1 MQWRSHNNTIDV
13 EGRFEVFMLDDKVT
27 PSGGIVDAF
36 GRLRI
41 SDAFTVFDSQHRYE
55 DNNRWSTAN
64 TVNTSIT
71 HNPNTSSLSLTVDD
85 QANSEIIR
93 ETKKIFYYQPGKSL
107 LVMNTFVMN
116 PAKSGLRQRI
126 GYFNDQN
133 GIFLEVDDTTAY
145 LVLRS
150 YSTGSVQENRIA
162 QTDWNIDRFDGTQ
175 FSSISKKYDIRSD
188 GVDAIDFTKSQIF
201 WLDIEWLGVGD
212 VRCGFVDG
220 GALKT
225 AHIFHNE
232 NINEDTYMTTACLPL
247 RYEITNKTNTA
258 SSSTLKQI
266 CSTVVSEGGFNP
278 DRRAPTVSHG
288 RDINQTYTLGS
299 VGTFYNL
306 ATFRLTADH
315 LDAILIPERIS
326 VMGDS
331 NTNYQFKIVKDAT
344 FLTSTGNPIDL
355 VFVPSEDPA
364 LEYSITNAVVNT
376 GDVIDSGFIETK
388 GEVTLTG
395 LQLFQQ
401 LERYLQVGGTYD
413 RGTYTLAI
421 SPGSNSSKAAG
432 HMKWLRV
439 V

>member
-1 MQWRSHNNTIDV
+1 MIKM
-13 EGRFEVFMLDDKVT
+13 EF
-27 PSGGIVDAF
+27 
-36 GRLRI
+36 
-41 SDAFTVFDSQHRYE
+41 
-55 DNNRWSTAN
+55 
-64 TVNTSIT
+64 
-71 HNPNTSSLSLTVDD
+71 
-85 QANSEIIR
+85 
-93 ETKKIFYYQPGKSL
+93 
-107 LVMNTFVMN
+107 
-116 PAKSGLRQRI
+116 
-126 GYFNDQN
+126 
-133 GIFLEVDDTTAY
+133 FLEVDDTTAY

-175 FSSISKKYDIRSD
+175 FSSIQKKYDVRSD
-188 GVDAIDFTKSQIF
+188 GIDAIDFTKSQIF

-225 AHIFHNE
+225 AHIFHNQ
-232 NINEDTYMTTACLPL
+232 NISDDTYMTTACLPL

-278 DRRAPTVSHG
+278 DRRAPTISHG
-288 RDINQTYTLGS
+288 RDINQTYTLAS

-344 FLTSTGNPIDL
+344 FGTSLTYTA
-355 VFVPSEDPA
+355 SEDPA
-364 LEYSITNAVVNT
+364 LEYSITNTTVSGGN
-376 GDVIDSGFIETK
+376 VIDSGFIETK

-401 LERYLQVGGTYD
+401 LERYLQAGGTYD

-421 SPGSNSSKAAG
+421 SSGSNSAKAAG

>member
-41 SDAFTVFDSQHRYE
+41 SDAFTIFDSQHRYE
-55 DNNRWSTAN
+55 DNGRWSTAN
-64 TVNTSIT
+64 TVNTSVT
-71 HNPNTSSLSLTVDD
+71 HNPNTSSLSITVDN
-85 QANSEIIR
+85 QANSEVIR
-93 ETKKIFYYQPGKSL
+93 ETNKVFYYQPGKSL
-107 LVMNTFVMN
+107 LVMNTFAMN
-116 PAKSGLRQRI
+116 PAKTGLRQRV
-126 GYFNDQN
+126 GYFSSLN
-133 GIFLEVDDTTAY
+133 GIFLEIDDDTAY

-150 YSTGSVQENRIA
+150 YSSGSVQETRVA
-162 QTDWNIDRFDGTQ
+162 QSNWNIDRFDGTQ
-175 FSSISKKYDIRSD
+175 LSAIPSKYDIRSD
-188 GVDAIDFTKSQIF
+188 GVDALDLTKTQIF
-201 WLDIEWLGVGD
+201 WIDIEWLGVGD

-220 GALKT
+220 GSIMKT
-225 AHIFHNE
+225 AHVFHNA
-232 NINEDTYMTTACLPL
+232 NVNEDTYMTTACLPL

-278 DRRAPTVSHG
+278 DGRAPTISHG
-288 RDINQTYTLGS
+288 RDINQTYTLAH

-306 ATFRLTADH
+306 VTFRLTSTH
-315 LDAILIPERIS
+315 LDAIIIPERIS

-331 NTNYQFKIVKDAT
+331 NTNYQFKIIKNGT
-344 FLTSTGNPIDL
+344 FGTSLTYTA
-355 VFVPSEDPA
+355 SEDPA
-364 LEYSITNAVVNT
+364 LEYSITNTTVSGGN
-376 GDVIDSGFIETK
+376 VIDSGFIETK

-401 LERYLQVGGTYD
+401 LERYLQVGGSYD

-421 SPGSNSSKAAG
+421 SPGSQQAKVAG
-432 HMKWLRV
+432 HIKWLRV